1 MDKTDVKHILL
12 LWDRMGDYHRARWN
26 ALQECSDVKV
36 YAADLFASDSLYKWE
51 STGDSE
57 LFTCLSIHTRTGS
70 VCNGFF
76 PRLRAF
82 RRILK
87 DKHIATV
94 FIPGYQHSI
103 YLLFILMAKWYNCRV
118 VLFAESWYRSHWLIE
133 APKSWFLR
141 IFVDGFFVSGKR
153 AEEHFSDNLN
163 IKRDKITRGYSVV
176 DNLHFT
182 TSDRAI
188 KSDDKILLCVARYA
202 PEKNLD
208 MLIRAFIQSEL
219 YKTWRLVLLGDGPE
233 RELLEQQTAH
243 HLNIELTGWKHY
255 NELPEWYAKASC
267 FILPSKFEPWG
278 LAVNEAMSAGL
289 PIIIS
294 EECGCA
300 PDLLT
305 ANNGWSFPAKDSQAL
320 VTVFNDLAISSQDTL
335 AKMAEVSKSIIAEY
349 AVKIWAEKA
358 RNIHKTT

>member
-1 MDKTDVKHILL
+1 MIKSKEKNILL

-26 ALQECSDVKV
+26 ALQECADVNV

-51 STGDSE
+51 STEDSD
-57 LFTCLSIHTRTGS
+57 LFTCLSIHPRTGS
-70 VCNGFF
+70 VSNGFF
-76 PRLRAF
+76 PRLKAF

-103 YLLFILMAKWYNCRV
+103 YLLFILVAKWYNCRV

-133 APKSWFLR
+133 TPKSWFLR
-141 IFVDGFFVSGKR
+141 IFVDRFFVSGKR

-182 TSDRAI
+182 TSDLAK
-188 KSDDKILLCVARYA
+188 KSDAKIVLCVARYA

-208 MLIRAFIQSEL
+208 MLIRAFIQSDLCE
-219 YKTWRLVLLGDGPE
+219 TWRLVLLGDGPE

-243 HLNIELTGWKHY
+243 HHNIELTGWKHY

-278 LAVNEAMSAGL
+278 LAVNEAMAAGL

-300 PDLLT
+300 PDLLND
-305 ANNGWSFPAKDSQAL
+305 ANGWSFSASNLSAL
-320 VTVFNDLAISSQDTL
+320 VTILNTVASFSSEQLESMGNISDR
-335 AKMAEVSKSIIAEY
+335 IIENY
-349 AVKIWAEKA
+349 SVGTWADKA
-358 RNIHKTT
+358 SSLHT